1 VTDLIMPGMELGG
14 IANWLA
20 ATLLVWIGSL
30 VASILLPLYVFRQLA
45 PKAG

>member
-1 VTDLIMPGMELGG
+1 MIMDSMEIGG

-30 VASILLPLYVFRQLA
+30 IASILLPLYVFRQLTD
-45 PKAG
+45 KAG